1 MIDMFMGEYNHNVDT
16 KGRLIIPA
24 KFRESLGERFVV
36 TRGLDG
42 CLFVYDNSEWETF
55 EKKLQTMLMGRKD
68 SRNYARFFLAKA
80 SEVEVDKQGRILIP
94 QKLREYAGLEKDV
107 VMVGVGNRVEI
118 WNKDTWE
125 DTINFDDM
133 EEIAEKMADLGM
145 GI

>member
-1 MIDMFMGEYNHNVDT
+1 MFTGEYQHNVDL
-16 KGRLIIPA
+16 KGRLIIPSR
-24 KFRESLGERFVV
+24 FRDQLGEKLTV

>member
-1 MIDMFMGEYNHNVDT
+1 MFMGEYNHNVDT

-24 KFRESLGERFVV
+24 KFRESLGERLVV

-42 CLFVYDNSEWETF
+42 CLFVYDNSEWATF

>member
-1 MIDMFMGEYNHNVDT
+1 MFMGEYNHNVDT

-107 VMVGVGNRVEI
+107 VMVGRR
-118 WNKDTWE
+118 
-125 DTINFDDM
+125 
-133 EEIAEKMADLGM
+133 
-145 GI
+145 